1 MNIENAPTPDEKHR
15 FEHTKTVFC
24 ALQNSMLVLLT
35 RNAHPV
41 NRFSDL
47 NRGCFL
53 VFGRM

>member
-35 RNAHPV
+35 RNAHLV